1 MGRGEQVHFYHLHMN
16 ACMCSS
22 IRHTYIHL
30 ISSHPSSHLVSLL
43 HFTSFPTWGGRKQS
57 GIEKTKAEKKKKK
70 KGRRKNRT
78 ENIRLI
84 LFICRCVPIHLS
96 IHRILLPRRPL
107 QILMGLVER
116 LRHVLAGFL
125 RWENSSQHPLLPSPP
140 GTGLKRR
147 WSGRRTHQLFQV
159 PAADLHVAAVVVET
173 LGEVPR
179 VGLAGRGAP
188 GAAALHLTVS
198 VLGLNESV
206 CGSLLWGSLF
216 GSRSASATELQST
229 PQPSVSPAV
238 LSRPVQCGGGERER
252 ERERGADSPVRR
264 FRPRRRG
271 RCCCRRRLQRL
282 STPSVRTVPDSAA
295 PEPTLAPPRA
305 AAPEQYALAQR
316 QWTPAVRRRDGRRG
330 LARDWRWGARRGARR
345 DGRVLVY
352 VPLCFVLRRRCVS
365 VDGWCWWWWWLW
377 WLWVNEG

>member
-1 MGRGEQVHFYHLHMN
+1 MGRTQ
-16 ACMCSS
+16 AK
-22 IRHTYIHL
+22 RH
-30 ISSHPSSHLVSLL
+30 
-43 HFTSFPTWGGRKQS
+43 RENQS
-57 GIEKTKAEKKKKK
+57 RKKKKK

-252 ERERGADSPVRR
+252 ERERGGLTSPEIPAPTTWPMLLPTATPAAVDAICPNSPGLCCAGADACATAGGGAGAVRAGTEAVDA
-264 FRPRRRG
+264 G
-271 RCCCRRRLQRL
+271 R
-282 STPSVRTVPDSAA
+282 AKA
-295 PEPTLAPPRA
+295 GRA
-305 AAPEQYALAQR
+305 AGAGA
-316 QWTPAVRRRDGRRG
+316 G
-330 LARDWRWGARRGARR
+330 LAV
-345 DGRVLVY
+345 GRTAGRAEGRACPCLRPIVL
-352 VPLCFVLRRRCVS
+352 CVEEE
-365 VDGWCWWWWWLW
+365 VC
-377 WLWVNEG
+377 EC